1 MQSPPPLSSH
11 PYGDPV
17 ALPPFSYVS
26 PSPPLPPAP
35 TRTGVERAALT
46 LTIVAL
52 PLFYVV
58 TLVNVF
64 SSARPGGMRGLDI
77 VLAAMSVL
85 FDPIPYLLLIG
96 MIQLFRRRPT
106 GVLLALVGVV
116 IPVLGSTANQ
126 LVEGGS
132 NSPGPVA
139 AVLIIIFDALVVVTA
154 LVATAASTH
163 GPHPRPPAVTAG
175 VGASVFLVQRS
186 ATSLAQVPVI
196 VFAMFA
202 TRHDSGAYLRPGLG
216 PWLSWHVARESQ
228 HRDGLPFS
236 VGLAALTIVLV
247 LSIISIVAGAGPS
260 HGTGFLVG
268 TIGAVGVFIASEAG
282 ALVLG
287 ASIVSPGDLRSN
299 GGGIDY
305 VVVLLFVITMG
316 MSALTPKARRWFC
329 PSSGAPAEEESSS
342 IVAL

>member
-1 MQSPPPLSSH
+1 
-11 PYGDPV
+11 
-17 ALPPFSYVS
+17 
-26 PSPPLPPAP
+26 
-35 TRTGVERAALT
+35 
-46 LTIVAL
+46 
-52 PLFYVV
+52 
-58 TLVNVF
+58 
-64 SSARPGGMRGLDI
+64 MRGLDI

-116 IPVLGSTANQ
+116 ILVLGSTANQ

-163 GPHPRPPAVTAG
+163 GPHPRPAVTAG

-202 TRHDSGAYLRPGLG
+202 TRHDSGASLRPGLG

-299 GGGIDY
+299 GEGG
-305 VVVLLFVITMG
+305 
-316 MSALTPKARRWFC
+316 LTTSLSC
-329 PSSGAPAEEESSS
+329 CS
-342 IVAL
+342 